1 MMSSFIDN
9 RAMTLPASIVCVS
22 PSANSRLHEEKILQ
36 PIERCAAGVAV
47 ERDLPGLLRH
57 NHLRPFGDGQDV
69 ALLIVGS
76 VGSEPDIRP
85 FENVISP
92 GARAMLSF
100 WLKVA

>member
-9 RAMTLPASIVCVS
+9 RAMTLPASMACVS
-22 PSANSRLHEEKILQ
+22 PHDVNSRLHEEKSCNRSSI
-36 PIERCAAGVAV
+36 AAGVAV

-76 VGSEPDIRP
+76 VGSAEPDIRP

-92 GARAMLSF
+92 GRGRCSRSG
-100 WLKVA
+100 